1 VKKNAPPLLVLLLA
15 LALCLT
21 SLALAAEDDEEDDAP
36 EMPTPVPLPGVE
48 PEMPTPV
55 PLPGVEPEMPTPV
68 PLPGV
73 EPAPAQP
80 APEPMPEP
88 IFSDEATPEPPSMKM
103 GGRLDLKTAADTKWD
118 VDHED
123 VWESRFYGFGEAT
136 IDWRGRYSAYVSG
149 LFEYRH
155 DVADEARGETIPELR
170 ELYGKVR
177 LGDLDLFFGQQIV
190 SWGVADGLNP
200 LDLLNP
206 YDYARVPDV
215 EIGYEKLGTF
225 MIRPVYYVG
234 DFTFEG
240 VYLPVFT
247 SPRYNLVG
255 SDWAYFGQ
263 GFPLGDL
270 LRELRTSSDWRQTE
284 RFLAHWAPD
293 WQDDI
298 RHLLDDPD
306 FYLERTDLPPQDLT
320 APEAAAR
327 VKWTTM
333 AVDVTV
339 AYFYHWDD
347 LPTLHI
353 NPDLRDLDR
362 LLGATPAGFMQLIPP
377 DEIPLDAALDPFTL
391 THHRL
396 HTAGLGLESI
406 VGDFGLRAEGAY
418 NFGRY
423 TYRDDLTAVRRDE
436 ADWVLNADYTFPN
449 NVLFSALLMETY
461 IPDREDDFVSRGW
474 QHIVGGVL
482 RGDFLDERLSLESI
496 ALWDL
501 TYLNGD
507 NWRDGDWFASG
518 WTINGVLTYEITD
531 AWKTTVGT
539 NLFGGNRD
547 YTPLGFLEG
556 NSRVFGSMRFE
567 F

>member
-1 VKKNAPPLLVLLLA
+1 
-15 LALCLT
+15 
-21 SLALAAEDDEEDDAP
+21 
-36 EMPTPVPLPGVE
+36 
-48 PEMPTPV
+48 
-55 PLPGVEPEMPTPV
+55 
-68 PLPGV
+68 
-73 EPAPAQP
+73 
-80 APEPMPEP
+80 
-88 IFSDEATPEPPSMKM
+88 
-103 GGRLDLKTAADTKWD
+103 
-118 VDHED
+118 
-123 VWESRFYGFGEAT
+123 
-136 IDWRGRYSAYVSG
+136 

-155 DVADEARGETIPELR
+155 DVADEVRGETIPELR